1 MADMIPQG
9 TQENGV
15 ANGHED
21 GDANIRAVVGTMT
34 VILVSAAV
42 VAGMLI
48 PFIGYFTK
56 REEAKDAGTPA
67 MFMRRMVPPK
77 PRLLPSPFDS
87 SDDAKSPSVN
97 LSSPNGRMNTSAGQM
112 NPQTMSREEY
122 DKTSDDLLPWDKM
135 RDESSRDEA
144 LADTTHRDART
155 GTVSMPI
162 ERAID
167 LMAVDGNKG
176 KTAGTGTAG
185 GASGQGSKTSG
196 AHGSGGAMSTHG
208 RGSSPTQGDNVHST
222 AAKQSGAEQS
232 GIGVDMPAYY
242 GPIYSDSYKWENPE
256 HKMNSDSSGGRT
268 LQRD

>member
-15 ANGHED
+15 ANGHEE

-48 PFIGYFTK
+48 PMFGYFTA
-56 REEAKDAGTPA
+56 REKAKDAGTPA
-67 MFMRRMVPPK
+67 MFMKRVVPPK
-77 PRLLPSPFDS
+77 PRLLPSPFDA
-87 SDDAKSPSVN
+87 SDNATTRANFNSPS
-97 LSSPNGRMNTSAGQM
+97 GQM
-112 NPQTMSREEY
+112 NPQNLPREAY

-135 RDESSRDEA
+135 RDETSRDEA
-144 LADTTHRDART
+144 LADTAHRNTQT

-162 ERAID
+162 ESAID
-167 LMAVDGNKG
+167 LMAVDGKG
-176 KTAGTGTAG
+176 KTAGTETNGS
-185 GASGQGSKTSG
+185 ASGRMG
-196 AHGSGGAMSTHG
+196 ASGGAMSTHG
-208 RGSSPTQGDNVHST
+208 AGSSPTQGENVHST

-242 GPIYSDSYKWENPE
+242 GPIYSDSYQWESPE
-256 HKMNSDSSGGRT
+256 HKMSSDSSGGRT
-268 LQRD
+268 LERDQR